1 MLTRINFKIFNQMIK
16 PSDHNLV
23 TTKKFRR
30 IFLTGIQSN
39 DLIKLFNL
47 MINLVRITTI
57 VGIALLLWQCSGE
70 QSANVGQASQPAQTV
85 SESSTG
91 KRIPQYQTLTAKPED
106 KARSLNIT
114 GRTQALERLQIESE
128 VQGKALSTSKL
139 LNEGIRYR
147 KGETLVKIED
157 AQFRLD
163 LRSQKS
169 QFQSSL
175 VRIMSQLKLDYPEAY
190 PDWADYLKSL
200 DPGEI
205 LAPLPEV
212 ADGQLRYFLSAN
224 NIFSAYYAIK
234 SAEEL
239 LPKYEIEAP
248 FTGVITKGN
257 VTPGSVINPGVPL
270 ATLSRTDVFELK
282 AAISSADMERLK
294 RGQKIELTH
303 SNTGESWTG
312 IVHRLGGAFDPGTQ
326 SVPVFIRVSG
336 RGLRENMFLEAEL
349 EAENYDQVVTLPL
362 SALTRKNQVH
372 HIQDSTIMLKDVE
385 PVQFEKDR
393 VWVKGLTGGE
403 QIIVDDIRQPIVG
416 AKALPKS

>member
-1 MLTRINFKIFNQMIK
+1 
-16 PSDHNLV
+16 
-23 TTKKFRR
+23 
-30 IFLTGIQSN
+30 
-39 DLIKLFNL
+39 
-47 MINLVRITTI
+47 MINLARITPI
-57 VGIALLLWQCSGE
+57 LGIGLLFWQCSGE
-70 QSANVGQASQPAQTV
+70 QSASAERATEAARTV
-85 SESSTG
+85 AESSTG
-91 KRIPQYQTLTAKPED
+91 KRIPQYQTLTAQPED

-114 GRTQALERLQIESE
+114 GRTQPLERLQIESE
-128 VQGKALSTSKL
+128 VQGKALPTSKL

-157 AQFRLD
+157 TQFRLD
-163 LRSQKS
+163 LQSQKS
-169 QFQSSL
+169 QFQSNL

-190 PDWADYLKSL
+190 PDWAEYLKNF
-200 DPGEI
+200 DPGKI

-224 NIFSAYYAIK
+224 NIFSAYYNIK

-270 ATLSRTDVFELK
+270 ATYSRTDVFELK
-282 AAISSADMERLK
+282 AAVSSADIDRLK

-303 SNTGESWTG
+303 SNTGDRWTG
-312 IVHRLGGAFDPGTQ
+312 IVHRIGGAFDPGTQ

-349 EAENYDQVVTLPL
+349 KAEDYDKVVTLPL
-362 SALTRKNQVH
+362 NALNRKNQVH
-372 HIQDSTIMLKDVE
+372 HIQDSTVLLKDVE
-385 PVQFEKDR
+385 PVHFEKDR

-403 QIIVDDIRQPIVG
+403 QIIVDDIPQPIVG
-416 AKALPKS
+416 TKGLPKS